1 MRKVLFILTV
11 LCLSSVAAFAQK
23 GGYAGTWT
31 LDASKSKLDERMR
44 IESMTLTVAQ
54 TESELKVTTATKRA
68 APPADA
74 QRPPGG
80 GGGGGGRGG
89 GFGGG
94 DGTTVYDLT
103 GKETKSEIETQM
115 GKIPQTFKAKS
126 EGGKL
131 HLSRTVSTQMGDMT
145 TKETWSLSEDG
156 KTLTIEREQATPRGT
171 NASTMVF
178 VKG

>member
-1 MRKVLFILTV
+1 MRKILFLLTV
-11 LCLSSVAAFAQK
+11 LCLSSVAAFGQK
-23 GGYAGTWT
+23 ANYAGTWT

-54 TESELKVTTATKRA
+54 TETELKVTTATKRA

-74 QRPPGG
+74 PRPPGG
-80 GGGGGGRGG
+80 GGGGRG

-94 DGTTVYDLT
+94 DATTVYDLT
-103 GKETKSEIETQM
+103 GKETKAEVQGPM
-115 GKIPQTFKAKS
+115 GATPQTFKAKS

-131 HLSRTVSTQMGDMT
+131 HLSRTVTTQMGDMT

-156 KTLTIEREQATPRGT
+156 KTLTIEREQNTPRGT
-171 NASTMVF
+171 NTSTMVF
-178 VKG
+178 AKG